1 MTQIKNTNFM
11 QENTFAHHSEAM
23 NFISLI
29 NAYLAFFIL
38 LVFIRHGQMQNG
50 SLIFWDLACFY
61 RGSSVF
67 AHKQLCVHTTDSLV
81 FICLVLTGIK
91 QGVQRP
97 NVA

>member
-1 MTQIKNTNFM
+1 M

-38 LVFIRHGQMQNG
+38 LVFIRHRQMQNG

-81 FICLVLTGIK
+81 FYLSFPHWNKTGCAETKCSLTKCKEG
-91 QGVQRP
+91 
-97 NVA
+97 